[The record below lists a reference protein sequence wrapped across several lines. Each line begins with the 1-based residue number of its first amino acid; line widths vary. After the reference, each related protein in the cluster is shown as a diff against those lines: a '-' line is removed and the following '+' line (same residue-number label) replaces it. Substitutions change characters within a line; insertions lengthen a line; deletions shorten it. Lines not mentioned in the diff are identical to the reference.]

1 MKQKSNYKI
10 LSLVGRG
17 QFGKV
22 FVAIERQ
29 SGNLVALKE
38 LNQKQLS
45 TSSFLRELHFLVTL
59 DHFNIVTCKA
69 LEHYQ
74 NNRYIV
80 MDYCEGGTLRNLI
93 DSSYKLTL
101 AQSLKLIIDILAGLQ
116 FAHEKG
122 IIHRD
127 IKPENI
133 LLQISDNRSWTARIS
148 DFGIAK
154 LHQEINPQA
163 IMGDTGSPAYMAPE
177 QFYGRYSYSCDLYAV
192 GVILYE
198 LVVGKRPFGGMPKE
212 LMAAHINQPVIIP
225 KTIPFILRSAI
236 AKSLQKLPHR
246 RFQSAGEML
255 KSLQLAQAILQT
267 EEYSVSSAFQ
277 DVSTSSLTSLR
288 LVATEVLP
296 ETVTHLVIAA
306 TQVYLGIGDQ
316 IQISSY
322 QDTSLAGE
330 IVSQWQIS
338 LDKPISTLQIRPQ
351 ECFITTASSV
361 YCLPQNTNTE
371 AFRFVCQT
379 LLPIACFPTAELVS
393 TIDPQGSW
401 LGISYLPHKSQT
413 PAFEIFRLP
422 NCQHQKSQINCKLWD
437 YLFALDHRYG
447 LGIYHNSKQHTEL
460 HLFNRRGHWLANFTV
475 PIQLD
480 LVTHNPLFPQQILG
494 IETNNPNVVIL
505 MNLKGFNLK
514 RIPLEIKPTLT
525 TTCPQGYLLSDRSR
539 NIILI
544 DGQDHSVSQFLIP
557 LATKSTIT
565 AITANSTH
573 LLIAS
578 ISPTQALL
586 QRFSWS

>member
-1 MKQKSNYKI
+1 VKQKSNYKI

-93 DSSYKLTL
+93 DSPYKLTL
-101 AQSLKLIIDILAGLQ
+101 AQSLKLIIDILAGLK

-198 LVVGKRPFGGMPKE
+198 LVVEKRPFGGMPKE

-246 RFQSAGEML
+246 RFQSAEEML
-255 KSLQLAQAILQT
+255 KSLQLAQAILQGEQYPFKDT
-267 EEYSVSSAFQ
+267 
-277 DVSTSSLTSLR
+277 STSSLPSLK

-296 ETVTHLVIAA
+296 EALTHLAIAD

-316 IQISSY
+316 IQIFSY
-322 QDTSLAGE
+322 QDTSLAGK
-330 IVSQWQIS
+330 SLNQWQIS
-338 LDKPISTLQIRPQ
+338 LDKAISILQIRPQ
-351 ECFITTASSV
+351 GCFITTASSV

-371 AFRFVCQT
+371 AFQFVYKT
-379 LLPIACFPTAELVS
+379 LLPIACFPTTELVS

-401 LGISYLPHKSQT
+401 LGISYLPNKSKT

-422 NCQHQKSQINCKLWD
+422 NCQQVKSQINCKLWD

-578 ISPTQALL
+578 LSPTQALL

>member
-93 DSSYKLTL
+93 DSPYKLTL
-101 AQSLKLIIDILAGLQ
+101 AQSLKLIIDILAGLK

-198 LVVGKRPFGGMPKE
+198 LVVEKRPFGGMPKE

-246 RFQSAGEML
+246 RFQSAEEML
-255 KSLQLAQAILQT
+255 KSLQLAQAILQGEQYPFKDT
-267 EEYSVSSAFQ
+267 
-277 DVSTSSLTSLR
+277 STSSLPSLK

-296 ETVTHLVIAA
+296 EALTHLAIAD

-316 IQISSY
+316 IQIFSY
-322 QDTSLAGE
+322 QDTSLAGK
-330 IVSQWQIS
+330 SLNQWQIS
-338 LDKPISTLQIRPQ
+338 LDKAISILQIRPQ
-351 ECFITTASSV
+351 GCFITTASSV

-371 AFRFVCQT
+371 AFQFVYKT
-379 LLPIACFPTAELVS
+379 LLPIACFPTTELVS

-401 LGISYLPHKSQT
+401 LGISYLPNKSKT

-422 NCQHQKSQINCKLWD
+422 NCQQVKSQINCKLWD

-578 ISPTQALL
+578 LSPTQALL